1 MRVLLLLVAVGM
13 SGCVAAGS
21 LYRQPATHETRV
33 CAQHGFGGVGVPLAL
48 WRYKKCK
55 DELAVAGYVKD
66 RNLTIHEVACLGRKP
81 NPDGTCSNE
90 TIKN

>member
-1 MRVLLLLVAVGM
+1 MQMLLLLIAVGV
-13 SGCVAAGS
+13 SGCVA
-21 LYRQPATHETRV
+21 
-33 CAQHGFGGVGVPLAL
+33 GVPLAL

-55 DELAVAGYVKD
+55 DELGAAGYVKD

-81 NPDGTCSNE
+81 NPDGTCSDE